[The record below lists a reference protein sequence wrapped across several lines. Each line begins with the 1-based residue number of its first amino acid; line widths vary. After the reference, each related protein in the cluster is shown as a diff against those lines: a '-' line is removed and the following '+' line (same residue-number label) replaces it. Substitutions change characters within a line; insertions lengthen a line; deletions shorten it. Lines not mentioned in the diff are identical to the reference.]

1 MRAAAFLPD
10 VHRVLK
16 NRGEPAYRL
25 ELAYGVL
32 TVTLARDWEEATSL
46 PKGVR
51 AALAEEAPA
60 AVLDLRR
67 VSRATDGTR
76 KYLIYTHDGFRI
88 ETVMI
93 PEKGRHAVCISTQVG
108 CPMGCKFCATGLLAA
123 KDLRARPLVP
133 SS

>member
-25 ELAYGVL
+25 EQAYGVL

-67 VSRATDGTR
+67 VSRATDG
-76 KYLIYTHDGFRI
+76 FRI

-93 PEKGRHAVCISTQVG
+93 PEKGRHAV